1 MAATSLIFHYSC
13 LNIIYL
19 LWIKSYLLIATA
31 ALFAISFSSCN
42 KCQDCEC
49 YGDTEEV
56 CEDDYD
62 NKDDYKA
69 DIALAEAFGCTCK

>member
-1 MAATSLIFHYSC
+1 LLKHYVF
-13 LNIIYL
+13 IIK
-19 LWIKSYLLIATA
+19 KSYLLIATA